1 VPSATA
7 AAETP
12 PSEPQRGS
20 DGRDTRWAQHRV
32 SRRAEL
38 VEAALRTVRRH
49 GAGVGMDEIA
59 AEAGTS
65 KTVLYRHFG
74 DRAGLY
80 RAVVA
85 SVDRR
90 IGRDLEQ
97 AMARSAGDARL
108 APSDELLH
116 DPARVVLAAI
126 DAYLALVERDPEVY
140 RFVVAHPLLDKP
152 IGDDPV
158 TGLTARIGDEL
169 ADLLARG
176 LTASGRP
183 PSSAGALAHGVVGLV
198 RAAAD
203 HWLTTPDPLP
213 RGELAAQLT
222 TLVAGGLTAVLK
234 TSEAP

>member
-1 VPSATA
+1 MRPD
-7 AAETP
+7 
-12 PSEPQRGS
+12 QG
-20 DGRDTRWAQHRV
+20 DGRDTRWAEHRV

-38 VEAALRTVRRH
+38 VEAALRAVRRH

-85 SVDRR
+85 SVDRL

-97 AMARSAGDARL
+97 AIASTT
-108 APSDELLH
+108 PSDELLH
-116 DPARVVLAAI
+116 DPARVVLAAV

-176 LTASGRP
+176 LTASGR
-183 PSSAGALAHGVVGLV
+183 SAASAGVLAYGVVGLV

-203 HWLTTPDPLP
+203 HWLTAPDALP
-213 RGELAAQLT
+213 RSELAAQLT
-222 TLVAGGLTAVLK
+222 ALVAGGLTAVLM
-234 TSEAP
+234 TPEEP